1 MMKVSTKSSYG
12 IRALA
17 DVGRQPEG
25 TPVQLATIA
34 ERQNIPLPFLEQI
47 FSKLR
52 RAGLVESVRGP
63 RGGYKL
69 AKPPKKISFADIIT
83 ALEGPL
89 ESIICIT
96 PENKSAHCHDKGGC
110 DNRHVC
116 NEVEGSFTEILT
128 HNTLD
133 SLLRQPSHHH

>member
-1 MMKVSTKSSYG
+1 MSTKSSYG

-17 DVGRQPEG
+17 DLGRQAG
-25 TPVQLATIA
+25 ASPVQLATVA

-96 PENKSAHCHDKGGC
+96 PENKSANCHEEGGC
-110 DNRHVC
+110 ENRHVC
-116 NEVEGSFTEILT
+116 NEVEESFAQILT

-133 SLLRQPSHHH
+133 SLLRQPTQH